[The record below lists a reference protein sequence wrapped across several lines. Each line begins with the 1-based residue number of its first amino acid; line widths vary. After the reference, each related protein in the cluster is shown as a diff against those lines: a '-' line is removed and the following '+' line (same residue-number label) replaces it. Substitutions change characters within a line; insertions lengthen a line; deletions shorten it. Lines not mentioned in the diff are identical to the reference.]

1 MNGGS
6 FTHHGAP
13 LRDST
18 TISVV
23 VLSARDLVRLQ
34 LRTAFLLDRQGR
46 LLAVNEPHRPEA
58 PRVFLAIAGAERLV
72 RVRHNV
78 PEAVARE
85 WLACAGDDAALAA
98 RVAAHQPITNQHRGP
113 AYVLPPLN
121 AELGQTIFV
130 RSAGDPPLHPELVA
144 RGWGLTEPEPYAGVV
159 RDGHIVAV
167 CYSSR
172 DGAEACEAGVE
183 TATTYRGQGL
193 GALVVRAWA
202 AAVQRSGRHALY
214 STSWDNLP
222 SQRIAARLGARQ
234 YGENW
239 HLA

>member
-1 MNGGS
+1 MVINS
-6 FTHHGAP
+6 
-13 LRDST
+13 
-18 TISVV
+18 
-23 VLSARDLVRLQ
+23 RDLIRLQ
-34 LRTAFLLDRQGR
+34 LRTAFVLDRHGR

-58 PRVFLAIAGAERLV
+58 PRVFLAIAGTDRLV

-85 WLACAGDDAALAA
+85 WLACAGEDAELAA
-98 RVAAHQPITNQHRGP
+98 RVAAHQAITNEHRGP
-113 AYVLPPLN
+113 AYILPPQS
-121 AELGQTIFV
+121 ADPGQTMLV
-130 RSAGDPPLHPELVA
+130 RATGAAPLHPELVS
-144 RGWGLTEPEPYAGVV
+144 RGWGMTEAEPYVGVV

-183 TATTYRGQGL
+183 TAMTYRGLGL
-193 GALVVRAWA
+193 GALAVRAWA
-202 AAVQRSGRHALY
+202 AAVQRSGRVALY

-222 SQRIAARLGARQ
+222 SQRIAARLGAHR

-239 HLA
+239 HLT